1 MSVIPQLKEGVD
13 CLVFEILVAFGL
25 LATHAPDHLNIKPYH
40 GIQTL
45 IRIILSEYIAE
56 VQMEELAVWFDH
68 HILQMSVSNS

>member
-56 VQMEELAVWFDH
+56 V
-68 HILQMSVSNS
+68 